1 LKAALM
7 WGGFFLEIHP
17 LIPSEELPA
26 MLQHQ
31 YEIVN
36 NLGLHAR
43 ASALFVKAATPFSSD
58 VRLGLDGNEV
68 NGKSIMG
75 VMALAAAKGSTIRLI
90 VDGPDEEIA
99 MQAIGTL
106 IQDGF
111 GEI

>member
-1 LKAALM
+1 
-7 WGGFFLEIHP
+7 
-17 LIPSEELPA
+17 

-31 YEIVN
+31 FEIVN

-58 VRLGLDGNEV
+58 VRLGLDGIEV

-75 VMALAAAKGSTIRLI
+75 VMALAASKGSKVHLS
-90 VDGPDEEIA
+90 VEGPDEITA
-99 MQAIGTL
+99 LQTIGKL
-106 IQDGF
+106 IQEGF

>member
-1 LKAALM
+1 
-7 WGGFFLEIHP
+7 
-17 LIPSEELPA
+17 
-26 MLQHQ
+26 MLQYQ
-31 YEIVN
+31 FEIVN

-58 VRLGLDGNEV
+58 VRLSLDGIEV

-75 VMALAAAKGSTIRLI
+75 VMMLAAGKGSTVQLI
-90 VDGPDEEIA
+90 VEGPDEITA
-99 MQAIGTL
+99 MQDIGKL

>member
-1 LKAALM
+1 
-7 WGGFFLEIHP
+7 
-17 LIPSEELPA
+17 

-31 YEIVN
+31 FEIVN

-43 ASALFVKAATPFSSD
+43 ASALFVKAATPFNSD
-58 VRLGLDGNEV
+58 VRLSLDGIEV

-75 VMALAAAKGSTIRLI
+75 VMMLAATKGSTVQLS
-90 VDGPDEEIA
+90 VEGPDEITA
-99 MQAIGTL
+99 SQTIGKL